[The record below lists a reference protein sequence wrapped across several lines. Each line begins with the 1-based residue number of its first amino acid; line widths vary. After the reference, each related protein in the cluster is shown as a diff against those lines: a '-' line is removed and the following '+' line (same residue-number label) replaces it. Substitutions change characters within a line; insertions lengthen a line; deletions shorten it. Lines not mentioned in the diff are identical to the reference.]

1 MERRGPLPLLPW
13 RRLLQLLLLLPP
25 HSHQGW
31 ASRHILPTQV
41 QEQGRVL
48 SLHRT
53 QDPPAVHLSTGPG
66 QEPVTIITFNLT
78 KMTKAHPILSPSF
91 CLSRTS
97 SSFEI
102 RTWDPEGVILYG
114 DTNPKDDWFMLGLRD
129 GRPEVQMHNHWA
141 QLTVGA
147 GPRLDDGRWHQVEV
161 KVLEDSVLLRVD
173 GEEVLRLRQVSGPL
187 VNKPQPIM
195 NEACSGG
202 AAVPRLQPPA
212 AGNCITGVGTMM
224 EALVPALDA
233 CLHRYK
239 WLDQQAQIS
248 ASAPTSL
255 SSCVVESQ
263 PGIFFP
269 PGTCAE
275 FSLQDIPQPHKEPW
289 AFSLDLGF
297 QQAVGSGPLLSLGT
311 PENPSWLSLYL
322 QNQKVVLSSGSG
334 PRLDLPLVLGLPLQ
348 LKLAVSGVVLS
359 QGPKKEILL
368 LPPLGLD
375 SLLELWVQPQGHLFL
390 GALPGEASSVSFCL
404 DSLWAQAQK
413 LDMDQALNRSQN
425 IWTHSCPQSP
435 GNDSDTT
442 H

>member
-1 MERRGPLPLLPW
+1 MERRGPLPSLRQR
-13 RRLLQLLLLLPP
+13 RRLQLLLLFLLLLPP

-31 ASRHILPTQV
+31 ASRHILPTQ
-41 QEQGRVL
+41 
-48 SLHRT
+48 RT
-53 QDPPAVHLSTGPG
+53 QDPPAVHVSTGPG

-78 KMTKAHPILSPSF
+78 KMTK
-91 CLSRTS
+91 TS

-129 GRPEVQMHNHWA
+129 GRPEVQMHNYWA

-195 NEACSGG
+195 RL
-202 AAVPRLQPPA
+202 AVAGLPFPASNLRLPLA
-212 AGNCITGVGTMM
+212 
-224 EALVPALDA
+224 PALDA
-233 CLHRYK
+233 CLRRYK

-255 SSCVVESQ
+255 SSCAVESQ

-275 FSLQDIPQPHKEPW
+275 FSLQ
-289 AFSLDLGF
+289 
-297 QQAVGSGPLLSLGT
+297 
-311 PENPSWLSLYL
+311 
-322 QNQKVVLSSGSG
+322 
-334 PRLDLPLVLGLPLQ
+334 
-348 LKLAVSGVVLS
+348 
-359 QGPKKEILL
+359 
-368 LPPLGLD
+368 
-375 SLLELWVQPQGHLFL
+375 
-390 GALPGEASSVSFCL
+390 GEASSASFCL
-404 DSLWAQAQK
+404 DSLWAQDQK

-435 GNDSDTT
+435 GNDTDTT